1 MLLFAWWI
9 SIIIYLV
16 LYLNPFLVINYLQR
30 WCLWSILTIRMPDD
44 NGIVFHE
51 TCLHIWHV
59 TPSMEEILHQLIG
72 ILWDYLQGFRHPRW
86 CWISF
91 INSIILIMKLV
102 HNFMEIDQ
110 NPNQWFWAHQAKTH
124 TKNTEVGQQ
133 KSFAFVNYLW
143 FVCICYDICVYVIYV
158 YVYIYSY
165 YMRYMYIYIYRCILD
180 LLVSNLTQPKFS
192 QPRPWGGDGFQ
203 KASPFLHFEPKNPT
217 PTPTASPTQHTA
229 KWGLCDELQQDDH
242 HPAVWCYGTCDLFG
256 RSHYSSST
264 TSHGKFDDDLHLG
277 DQGWSQTEGMKKKFM
292 ILICTHYI
300 YI

>member
-16 LYLNPFLVINYLQR
+16 LYLNPFLVTNYLQR

-102 HNFMEIDQ
+102 LNFMEIDQ

-133 KSFAFVNYLW
+133 KSFAFVNYIFVICMYMLW
-143 FVCICYDICVYVIYV
+143 YMCICSICICIYIFILYEIYV
-158 YVYIYSY
+158 YIDV
-165 YMRYMYIYIYRCILD
+165 
-180 LLVSNLTQPKFS
+180 F
-192 QPRPWGGDGFQ
+192 
-203 KASPFLHFEPKNPT
+203 
-217 PTPTASPTQHTA
+217 
-229 KWGLCDELQQDDH
+229 
-242 HPAVWCYGTCDLFG
+242 
-256 RSHYSSST
+256 
-264 TSHGKFDDDLHLG
+264 
-277 DQGWSQTEGMKKKFM
+277 
-292 ILICTHYI
+292 
-300 YI
+300 